1 MRKRTKAIV
10 AITVSAFCVALS
22 ASVAYGAIQS
32 VEENDNQIVIDAD
45 ATPMD
50 VEEDVSESDSSPLKE
65 MKLCEHDVD
74 ESTSAAASAAEQ
86 RSNADSTASVP
97 SMVVDGVDYRSDAMA
112 NAQALA
118 PCTLS
123 MLGHTISYVN
133 AYNVADAPLS
143 TAGLWAG
150 ADSTTDGSW
159 AYFVGHHPGV
169 FDCVM
174 DLHNGDAVQ
183 VCDGNGNTRTYHV
196 ISIYD
201 IPDYTQ
207 WEQIAPDVE
216 SHGESITLQTCCG
229 DNQHYRI
236 IEAV

>member
-10 AITVSAFCVALS
+10 AITVSALCVILS
-22 ASVAYGAIQS
+22 AGVAYGAILS
-32 VEENDNQIVIDAD
+32 AEENGDQMEIDAD
-45 ATPMD
+45 ATPLD
-50 VEEDVSESDSSPLKE
+50 VEEGVSESDSSPLKE
-65 MKLCEHDVD
+65 MKLCKHSEDEIAAVD
-74 ESTSAAASAAEQ
+74 ASATE
-86 RSNADSTASVP
+86 RISNVNSTASAP
-97 SMVVDGVDYRSDAMA
+97 TMVVEGVDYSNDAME
-112 NAQALA
+112 NAQALT
-118 PCTLS
+118 PRTLS
-123 MLGHTISYVN
+123 MLGNTISYVD
-133 AYNVADAPLS
+133 AYNVADAPTS

-150 ADSTTDGSW
+150 TDSTTDGSW
-159 AYFVGHHPGV
+159 GYFVGHHPGV
-169 FDCVM
+169 FNCVM
-174 DLHNGDAVQ
+174 DLQNGDAVQ

-236 IEAV
+236 VEAI